1 MSGFVEMARTQLTS
15 IRRIVAHRQL
25 IMQLARREVI
35 GRYRGSVMGLAWSF
49 LNPLLMLAV
58 YTIFFT
64 VLHGSRIGSVGAI
77 NQADFA
83 ITLFAGLIIHGFFAE
98 CINRAPS
105 LIVSNANY
113 VKKVVFPL
121 EILPI
126 VNAMAA
132 LFHVGV
138 SLTML
143 VSVQLLLNQT
153 FAWTMIFFPLLILP
167 FALLTLGLS
176 WFLAAI
182 GVYVRD
188 VSQLTVFLTTVL
200 LFLSPV
206 FYAVETL
213 PARVQPFI
221 RANPLTF
228 VIEQSRA
235 VLLHDAIPDWQGLAV
250 YTLMCAV
257 IAGLGLWSFQKMR
270 KGFADVL

>member
-1 MSGFVEMARTQLTS
+1 
-15 IRRIVAHRQL
+15 
-25 IMQLARREVI
+25 MQLARREVI

-64 VLHGSRIGSVGAI
+64 VLHGSRIGSVGPT

-105 LIVSNANY
+105 VIVSNANY

-153 FAWTMIFFPLLILP
+153 FAWTMIFFPMLILP

-206 FYAVETL
+206 FYAVESL

-250 YTLMCAV
+250 YTLMSAV
-257 IAGLGLWSFQKMR
+257 VAGLGLWSFQKMR